1 MENTSIITIIT
12 IISLIIWL
20 YLLLFR
26 GKFWLSNQKIDPE
39 KMSLTTYPSVC
50 AVIPARNEA
59 DVLPVSLRSLL
70 NQDYLGD
77 FKIILVDDQSD
88 DGTTE
93 IAYELATIFDKTDRL
108 TVISGQLLSSG
119 WSGKLWA
126 MEQGIQYIKEQ
137 NLHPDYILF
146 TDADI
151 EHHQTNLRELV
162 GKSQQENLAL
172 TSLMVRLRCKSIWEQ
187 FLIPAFVFFF
197 EKLYPFLWVNDPHHK
212 MAAAAGGCILIRQDI
227 LEQVGGLEIVRQALI
242 DDCSLAAA
250 VKLKLQD
257 VSENPPQGI
266 WLGLSEKTCSLRP
279 YDSLETIW
287 DMVARTAYTQ
297 LNYSPLLLIGTV
309 MGLTIIYIVP
319 PVSLIWGLV
328 VGNSLITSLGG
339 ITWLLMSISYLPTL
353 RLYKTS
359 LLWSISLPAISFL
372 YLLMTIDSALRHWR
386 GKGGRWKGRVYSVD
400 HLS

>member
-1 MENTSIITIIT
+1 MENTLIITIIT
-12 IISLIIWL
+12 ILSLIIWL

-26 GKFWLSNQKIDPE
+26 GYFWLSNQKIDPE
-39 KMSLTTYPSVC
+39 KISLTTYPSVC
-50 AVIPARNEA
+50 VVIPARNEA
-59 DVLPVSLRSLL
+59 DVLPVSLKSLL
-70 NQDYLGD
+70 NQDYLGY

-88 DGTTE
+88 DGTAE
-93 IAYELATIFDKTDRL
+93 IAYKLATILNKTDRL
-108 TVISGQLLSSG
+108 TVISGELLSSG

-126 MEQGIQYIKEQ
+126 MEQGIKYIKEQ

-172 TSLMVRLRCKSIWEQ
+172 TSLMVRLRCQSIWEK

-227 LEQVGGLEIVRQALI
+227 LEQMGGLEIVRQALI

-250 VKLKLQD
+250 VKSKLQD
-257 VSENPPQGI
+257 ISENPPQGI

-309 MGLTIIYIVP
+309 IGLTLIYIVP

-328 VGNSLITSLGG
+328 VGNRLITSLGG

-359 LLWSISLPAISFL
+359 LLWSISLPAISFF
-372 YLLMTIDSALRHWR
+372 YLLMTMDSALRHWR
-386 GKGGRWKGRVYSVD
+386 GKGGHWKGRVYSVE

>member
-1 MENTSIITIIT
+1 MENTLIITIIT
-12 IISLIIWL
+12 ILSLIIWL

-26 GKFWLSNQKIDPE
+26 GNFWLSNQKIDPE
-39 KMSLTTYPSVC
+39 KISLTTYPSVC
-50 AVIPARNEA
+50 VVIPARNEA
-59 DVLPVSLRSLL
+59 DVLPVSLKSLL

-88 DGTTE
+88 DGTAE
-93 IAYELATIFDKTDRL
+93 IAYKLATIFNKTDRL
-108 TVISGQLLSSG
+108 TVISGELLSSG

-126 MEQGIQYIKEQ
+126 MEQGIKYIKEQ
-137 NLHPDYILF
+137 NLYPDYILF

-162 GKSQQENLAL
+162 GKSQEENLAL
-172 TSLMVRLRCKSIWEQ
+172 TSLMVRLRCQSIWEK

-227 LEQVGGLEIVRQALI
+227 LEQMGGLEIVRQALI

-250 VKLKLQD
+250 VKSKLQD
-257 VSENPPQGI
+257 ISENPPQGI

-309 MGLTIIYIVP
+309 IGLTLIYI
-319 PVSLIWGLV
+319 
-328 VGNSLITSLGG
+328 
-339 ITWLLMSISYLPTL
+339 
-353 RLYKTS
+353 
-359 LLWSISLPAISFL
+359 
-372 YLLMTIDSALRHWR
+372 
-386 GKGGRWKGRVYSVD
+386 
-400 HLS
+400 

>member
-1 MENTSIITIIT
+1 MENTLIITIIT
-12 IISLIIWL
+12 ILSLMIWL

-26 GKFWLSNQKIDPE
+26 GNFWLSNQKIDPE
-39 KMSLTTYPSVC
+39 KISLTTYPSVC
-50 AVIPARNEA
+50 VVIPARNEA
-59 DVLPVSLRSLL
+59 DVLPVSLKSLL

-88 DGTTE
+88 DGTAE
-93 IAYELATIFDKTDRL
+93 IAYKLATIFNKTDRL
-108 TVISGQLLSSG
+108 TVISGELLSSG

-126 MEQGIQYIKEQ
+126 MEQGIKYIKEH

-162 GKSQQENLAL
+162 GKSQEENLAL
-172 TSLMVRLRCKSIWEQ
+172 TSLMVRLRCQSIWEK

-197 EKLYPFLWVNDPHHK
+197 EKLYPFSWVNDPHHK

-227 LEQVGGLEIVRQALI
+227 LEQMGGLEIVRQALI

-250 VKLKLQD
+250 VKSKLQD
-257 VSENPPQGI
+257 ISENPPQGI

-309 MGLTIIYIVP
+309 IGLTLIYIVP

-328 VGNSLITSLGG
+328 VGNRLITSLGG

-359 LLWSISLPAISFL
+359 LLWSISLPAISFF
-372 YLLMTIDSALRHWR
+372 YLLMTMDSALRHWR
-386 GKGGRWKGRVYSVD
+386 GKGGHWKGRVYSIE

>member
-1 MENTSIITIIT
+1 MENTLIITIIT
-12 IISLIIWL
+12 ILSLMIWL

-26 GKFWLSNQKIDPE
+26 GNFWLSNQKIDPE
-39 KMSLTTYPSVC
+39 KISLTTYPSFCV
-50 AVIPARNEA
+50 VIPARNEA
-59 DVLPVSLRSLL
+59 DVLPVSLKSLL

-88 DGTTE
+88 DGTAE
-93 IAYELATIFDKTDRL
+93 IAYKLATIFNKTDRL
-108 TVISGQLLSSG
+108 TVISGELLSSG

-126 MEQGIQYIKEQ
+126 MEQGIKYIKEH

-162 GKSQQENLAL
+162 GKSQEENLAL
-172 TSLMVRLRCKSIWEQ
+172 TSLMVRLRCQSIWEK

-197 EKLYPFLWVNDPHHK
+197 EKLYPFSWVNDPHHK

-227 LEQVGGLEIVRQALI
+227 LEQMGGLEIVRQALI

-250 VKLKLQD
+250 VKSKLQD
-257 VSENPPQGI
+257 ISENPPQGI

-309 MGLTIIYIVP
+309 IGLTLIYIVP
-319 PVSLIWGLV
+319 PVILIWGLV
-328 VGNSLITSLGG
+328 VGNRLITSLGG

-359 LLWSISLPAISFL
+359 LLWSISLPAISFF
-372 YLLMTIDSALRHWR
+372 YLLMTMDSALRHWR
-386 GKGGRWKGRVYSVD
+386 GKGGHWKGRVYSIE

>member
-1 MENTSIITIIT
+1 MENTLIITIIT
-12 IISLIIWL
+12 TISLIIWL

-26 GKFWLSNQKIDPE
+26 GKFWLSDQRIDPKE
-39 KMSLTTYPSVC
+39 ISLTTYPSVC

-77 FKIILVDDQSD
+77 FKVILVDDQSD
-88 DGTTE
+88 DGTAE
-93 IAYELATIFDKTDRL
+93 IAYKLATTFRKTDQL
-108 TVISGQLLSSG
+108 TVISGQPLSSG

-126 MEQGIQYIKEQ
+126 MEQGIKYIKEQ

-172 TSLMVRLRCKSIWEQ
+172 TSLMVQLRCQSIWEQ
-187 FLIPAFVFFF
+187 FLIPAFIFFF

-250 VKLKLQD
+250 VKSKLQD
-257 VSENPPQGI
+257 ISDNPPQGI

-279 YDSLETIW
+279 YDSLQTIW

-297 LNYSPLLLIGTV
+297 LNHSLLFLIGTV
-309 MGLTIIYIVP
+309 VGLTLIYIVP
-319 PVSLIWGLV
+319 PVSLIWGLT
-328 VGNSLITSLGG
+328 VGNRLITGLGG

-359 LLWSISLPAISFL
+359 LLWSISLPAISFF
-372 YLLMTIDSALRHWR
+372 YLLMTIDSALRHLR

-400 HLS
+400 HSS

>member
-12 IISLIIWL
+12 ILSLIIWL

-108 TVISGQLLSSG
+108 TVIYGQLLSSG

-162 GKSQQENLAL
+162 GKSQQENL
-172 TSLMVRLRCKSIWEQ
+172 MVRLRCQSIWEQ

>member
-1 MENTSIITIIT
+1 MENTLTITIVT
-12 IISLIIWL
+12 ILSLIIWL

-39 KMSLTTYPSVC
+39 KISLTTYPSVC

-77 FKIILVDDQSD
+77 FNIILVDDQSD
-88 DGTTE
+88 DETAE
-93 IAYELATIFDKTDRL
+93 IAHKLATTFHKTDQL
-108 TVISGQLLSSG
+108 TVIDGELLSSG

-126 MEQGIQYIKEQ
+126 MEQGIKYIKEQ

-151 EHHQTNLRELV
+151 KHHQTNLRELV
-162 GKSQQENLAL
+162 GKSQQENLAM
-172 TSLMVRLRCKSIWEQ
+172 TSLMVRLRCQSIWEQ

-197 EKLYPFLWVNDPHHK
+197 EKLYPFLWVNNPHHK
-212 MAAAAGGCILIRQDI
+212 MAAAAGGCILIRKDI

-250 VKLKLQD
+250 VKSKLQD
-257 VSENPPQGI
+257 ISLNPPQGI

-279 YDSLETIW
+279 YDSLKTIW
-287 DMVARTAYTQ
+287 DMVARTAFTQ
-297 LNYSPLLLIGTV
+297 LNHSPLLLIGTV
-309 MGLTIIYIVP
+309 MGLTLIYIVP
-319 PVSLIWGLV
+319 PVSFIWGLA
-328 VGNSLITSLGG
+328 VGNRLITSLGG

-359 LLWSISLPAISFL
+359 LLWSISLPAISFF

>member
-12 IISLIIWL
+12 ILSLIIWL

-39 KMSLTTYPSVC
+39 KISLTTYPSVC
-50 AVIPARNEA
+50 VVIPARNEA
-59 DVLPVSLRSLL
+59 DVLPVSLISLL

-108 TVISGQLLSSG
+108 TVISGELLSSG

-126 MEQGIQYIKEQ
+126 MEQGIKYIKEQ

-151 EHHQTNLRELV
+151 EHHKTNLRELV

-172 TSLMVRLRCKSIWEQ
+172 TSLMVRLRCQSIWEQ